1 MGVQGCTG
9 TQRRAHR
16 FPDFYIP
23 GTHIGQHAGGDEKC
37 LKLGLTRAD
46 EAGRPGQVM
55 AFQMRDASALDSLR
69 PLGST
74 GGKSPIAYLSSGRD
88 LSNGEVPAVFPGE
101 FQYGA
106 ASEGLETADTNPA
119 PNYCGRKGNT

>member
-1 MGVQGCTG
+1 MGHKGEHTG
-9 TQRRAHR
+9 SQISH
-16 FPDFYIP
+16 IP

-119 PNYCGRKGNT
+119 PN